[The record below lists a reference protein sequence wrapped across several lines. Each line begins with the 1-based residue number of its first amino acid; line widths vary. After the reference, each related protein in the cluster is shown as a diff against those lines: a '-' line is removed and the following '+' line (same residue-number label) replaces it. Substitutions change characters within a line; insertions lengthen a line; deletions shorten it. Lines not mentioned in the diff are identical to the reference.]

1 MVSAFRFSIAGAKST
16 SISYACCF
24 LSSFEVCAEIKKI
37 VEEFGADDITAN
49 QKQNKAGVPPF
60 PVIVGI

>member
-1 MVSAFRFSIAGAKST
+1 MLVAF
-16 SISYACCF
+16 F
-24 LSSFEVCAEIKKI
+24 LLCRCFEVCAETKKI